1 MFTGQYWEMM
11 FKTIGILL
19 ITMEIVPG
27 FVGKNRERTHTM
39 RHWFLLS
46 KHGMNIY
53 DTYAWLIVSKM
64 FLFHITSAELRLPKD
79 HHVSAV
85 SCSYCQSPRVFFWS
99 KKRNIT
105 NSIDGIK
112 STNIWNHRIC
122 RHDIEPCPFVPHV
135 VRKSPRS
142 LQRPRYRARR
152 IQKCWLSMVI
162 PS

>member
-1 MFTGQYWEMM
+1 MM

-27 FVGKNRERTHTM
+27 SLGKNRERIHTM
-39 RHWFLLS
+39 RHWFLLT

-64 FLFHITSAELRLPKD
+64 FFFSYHICRTAIAKGPPCFSGVLFLLSITS
-79 HHVSAV
+79 
-85 SCSYCQSPRVFFWS
+85 CFFWS
-99 KKRNIT
+99 IIQNIT

-112 STNIWNHRIC
+112 STNIWNPRIC
-122 RHDIEPCPFVPHV
+122 HHDIEPCPFIPHV

-142 LQRPRYRARR
+142 LQRPRYRARP